1 MSTFRGR
8 APSGLISRETGNYA
22 WVGEN
27 GEIIVDGP
35 HCLSD
40 NGENLLAVDPTDK
53 GITLNRSSMTDFVK
67 SVAPGVTLT
76 LTSPPTPISMAC
88 LSRLHYA
95 SAFAG
100 ALYRR
105 HYVRRS

>member
-1 MSTFRGR
+1 MSNFRGR

-27 GEIIVDGP
+27 GEIIVDGS

-53 GITLNRSSMTDFVK
+53 GITLNRSSMTDLIK
-67 SVAPGVTLT
+67 SVAPGADVNIDLATDSDVDGLF
-76 LTSPPTPISMAC
+76 I
-88 LSRLHYA
+88 
-95 SAFAG
+95 
-100 ALYRR
+100 
-105 HYVRRS
+105 

>member
-67 SVAPGVTLT
+67 SVAPEVEVNIDLATDSDVDGLF
-76 LTSPPTPISMAC
+76 I
-88 LSRLHYA
+88 
-95 SAFAG
+95 
-100 ALYRR
+100 
-105 HYVRRS
+105 

>member
-22 WVGEN
+22 WIGEN

-53 GITLNRSSMTDFVK
+53 GITLNRSSMTDLIK
-67 SVAPGVTLT
+67 SVAPEVEVNIDLATDSDVDGLF
-76 LTSPPTPISMAC
+76 I
-88 LSRLHYA
+88 
-95 SAFAG
+95 
-100 ALYRR
+100 
-105 HYVRRS
+105 

>member
-8 APSGLISRETGNYA
+8 APSGLITRETGNYA
-22 WVGEN
+22 YLGEN

-53 GITLNRSSMTDFVK
+53 GLSLNRSGVVELIKEIAGTGGGGSGSCSCSAT
-67 SVAPGVTLT
+67 VADRAD
-76 LTSPPTPISMAC
+76 IE
-88 LSRLHYA
+88 
-95 SAFAG
+95 
-100 ALYRR
+100 ALFN
-105 HYVRRS
+105 

>member
-22 WVGEN
+22 YLGEN
-27 GEIIVDGP
+27 GEIIVDGS

-67 SVAPGVTLT
+67 SVVPDVNINLDTDSDVDGL
-76 LTSPPTPISMAC
+76 
-88 LSRLHYA
+88 
-95 SAFAG
+95 FATE
-100 ALYRR
+100 
-105 HYVRRS
+105 

>member
-1 MSTFRGR
+1 MGTFRGR

-53 GITLNRSSMTDFVK
+53 GITLNRSSMTDFFK
-67 SVAPGVTLT
+67 SVAPGADVSIDLATDSDIDGLF
-76 LTSPPTPISMAC
+76 I
-88 LSRLHYA
+88 
-95 SAFAG
+95 
-100 ALYRR
+100 
-105 HYVRRS
+105 

>member
-53 GITLNRSSMTDFVK
+53 GITLNRSCMTDFVK
-67 SVAPGVTLT
+67 SVMPGADIDLATDSDIDGLF
-76 LTSPPTPISMAC
+76 I
-88 LSRLHYA
+88 
-95 SAFAG
+95 
-100 ALYRR
+100 
-105 HYVRRS
+105 

>member
-22 WVGEN
+22 YLGEN
-27 GEIIVDGP
+27 GEIIVDGS

-53 GITLNRSSMTDFVK
+53 GITLNRSDMTGLIK
-67 SVAPGVTLT
+67 SVAD
-76 LTSPPTPISMAC
+76 
-88 LSRLHYA
+88 A
-95 SAFAG
+95 SVDLATDSDVDGLFG
-100 ALYRR
+100 TD
-105 HYVRRS
+105 

>member
-1 MSTFRGR
+1 MSNFRGR

-67 SVAPGVTLT
+67 SVAPGADVNIDLATDSDVDGL
-76 LTSPPTPISMAC
+76 
-88 LSRLHYA
+88 
-95 SAFAG
+95 FATD
-100 ALYRR
+100 
-105 HYVRRS
+105 

>member
-22 WVGEN
+22 WIGEN
-27 GEIIVDGP
+27 GEIIVDGS

-53 GITLNRSSMTDFVK
+53 GITLNRSDMVGLIKEIAGTGGGGSGSCSCSAT
-67 SVAPGVTLT
+67 VAD
-76 LTSPPTPISMAC
+76 
-88 LSRLHYA
+88 R
-95 SAFAG
+95 SAVDDLFN
-100 ALYRR
+100 
-105 HYVRRS
+105 

>member
-1 MSTFRGR
+1 MSNFRGR

-27 GEIIVDGP
+27 GEIIVDGS

-67 SVAPGVTLT
+67 SVAPGADVDLATDSDVDGLF
-76 LTSPPTPISMAC
+76 I
-88 LSRLHYA
+88 
-95 SAFAG
+95 
-100 ALYRR
+100 
-105 HYVRRS
+105 

>member
-22 WVGEN
+22 WLGEN

-67 SVAPGVTLT
+67 SVVPEIGVNIDLATDSDVDGLF
-76 LTSPPTPISMAC
+76 I
-88 LSRLHYA
+88 
-95 SAFAG
+95 
-100 ALYRR
+100 
-105 HYVRRS
+105 

>member
-27 GEIIVDGP
+27 GEIIVDGS

-67 SVAPGVTLT
+67 SVAPEVEVNIDLATDSDIDGLF
-76 LTSPPTPISMAC
+76 I
-88 LSRLHYA
+88 
-95 SAFAG
+95 
-100 ALYRR
+100 
-105 HYVRRS
+105 

>member
-8 APSGLISRETGNYA
+8 APSGLINRETGNYA
-22 WVGEN
+22 YLGEN

-53 GITLNRSSMTDFVK
+53 GITLNRSDMTGLIK
-67 SVAPGVTLT
+67 SVADASVDLATDSDVDGLFVTD
-76 LTSPPTPISMAC
+76 
-88 LSRLHYA
+88 
-95 SAFAG
+95 
-100 ALYRR
+100 
-105 HYVRRS
+105 

>member
-53 GITLNRSSMTDFVK
+53 GITLTRSSMTDFVK
-67 SVAPGVTLT
+67 SVAPEVEVNIDLATDSDVDGLF
-76 LTSPPTPISMAC
+76 I
-88 LSRLHYA
+88 
-95 SAFAG
+95 
-100 ALYRR
+100 
-105 HYVRRS
+105 

>member
-1 MSTFRGR
+1 MSNFRGR

-40 NGENLLAVDPTDK
+40 NGENLLSVDPPDK
-53 GITLNRSSMTDFVK
+53 GITLNRTSMPDFVK
-67 SVAPGVTLT
+67 SVAPGADINITLAT
-76 LTSPPTPISMAC
+76 DSDIDGL
-88 LSRLHYA
+88 
-95 SAFAG
+95 FATD
-100 ALYRR
+100 
-105 HYVRRS
+105 

>member
-8 APSGLISRETGNYA
+8 APSGLITRETGNYA
-22 WVGEN
+22 YLGEN

-67 SVAPGVTLT
+67 SVAEVNITLAT
-76 LTSPPTPISMAC
+76 DSDIDGL
-88 LSRLHYA
+88 
-95 SAFAG
+95 FATD
-100 ALYRR
+100 
-105 HYVRRS
+105 

>member
-27 GEIIVDGP
+27 GEIIVDGS

-53 GITLNRSSMTDFVK
+53 GLSLDRSAVVGLIKEIAGTGGGGSGSCPC
-67 SVAPGVTLT
+67 SVTVADRAA
-76 LTSPPTPISMAC
+76 ID
-88 LSRLHYA
+88 
-95 SAFAG
+95 
-100 ALYRR
+100 ALFN
-105 HYVRRS
+105 

>member
-8 APSGLISRETGNYA
+8 APSGLITRETGNYA
-22 WVGEN
+22 WIGEN

-67 SVAPGVTLT
+67 SVVPGADIDLATDSDIDGLF
-76 LTSPPTPISMAC
+76 I
-88 LSRLHYA
+88 
-95 SAFAG
+95 
-100 ALYRR
+100 
-105 HYVRRS
+105 

>member
-1 MSTFRGR
+1 MSNFRGR

-40 NGENLLAVDPTDK
+40 NGENMLAVDPTDK

-67 SVAPGVTLT
+67 SVAPGAAIDLATDSDIDGLF
-76 LTSPPTPISMAC
+76 I
-88 LSRLHYA
+88 
-95 SAFAG
+95 
-100 ALYRR
+100 
-105 HYVRRS
+105 

>member
-8 APSGLISRETGNYA
+8 APSGLITRETGNYA
-22 WVGEN
+22 YLGEN

-40 NGENLLAVDPTDK
+40 NGENMLAVDPTDK

-67 SVAPGVTLT
+67 SVAPGAAIDLATDSDVDGLF
-76 LTSPPTPISMAC
+76 I
-88 LSRLHYA
+88 
-95 SAFAG
+95 
-100 ALYRR
+100 
-105 HYVRRS
+105 